1 MKPRIPEL
9 LSAWLPPVVYCLVI
23 FNASARPSLP
33 GMDAFAH
40 QDKLV
45 HALAYAVMGA
55 LFHRALKITLPPR
68 FQALT
73 VALAAGLAALYGLSD
88 EFHQSFVPGRTAAAG
103 DLAADSLGGLVGA
116 LLHRRLAFARRPR
129 PGPIRGLTKGRR
141 SDKETG

>member
-1 MKPRIPEL
+1 VKTRIPEL
-9 LSAWLPPVVYCLVI
+9 LGAWLPPAVYCLLI
-23 FNASARPSLP
+23 FSASARPSLP

-45 HALAYAVMGA
+45 HGLAYAVMGA
-55 LFHRALKITLPPR
+55 LFHRALNISLPPR
-68 FQALT
+68 FQGLT
-73 VALAAGLAALYGLSD
+73 VTLAVVLATLYGLSD